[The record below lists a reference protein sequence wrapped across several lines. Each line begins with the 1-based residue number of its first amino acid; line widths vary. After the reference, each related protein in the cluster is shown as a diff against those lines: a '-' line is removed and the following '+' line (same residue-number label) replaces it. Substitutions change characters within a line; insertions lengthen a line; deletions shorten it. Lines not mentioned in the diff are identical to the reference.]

1 MEPPHQ
7 VGQYQAGLTLSMNTL
22 HLLSGGAAQA
32 LVTSLQERFLAQR
45 GCTIE
50 PTFGAVGLMKDK
62 LLAGAPCDVLILTD
76 VLMSQLTASG
86 EVRAGTAQALGV
98 VKTGIAVKSGEA
110 RPAVSTRDELKA
122 ALQAASGIYF
132 PDAFKSTA
140 GIHFMSVLK
149 QLGLDQELADR
160 LRTYPNGAAA
170 MTAMAKSTEK
180 GLIGCTQ
187 DTEILYIE
195 GVDLI
200 ADLPKEFELGTLY
213 TAAICTGATEPQAAA
228 ELIGLLA
235 GSEAA
240 GLRLECGF
248 EG

>member
-1 MEPPHQ
+1 
-7 VGQYQAGLTLSMNTL
+7 MNTL
-22 HLLSGGAAQA
+22 QLISAGAAQA
-32 LVTSLQERFLAQR
+32 LVTRFQERFMALHGYA
-45 GCTIE
+45 IE

-62 LLAGAPCDVLILTD
+62 LLGGAPCDVLILTD
-76 VLMSQLTASG
+76 TLIAQLTSSG
-86 EVRAGTAQALGV
+86 QLAAGTAQALGV
-98 VKTGIAVKSGEA
+98 VKTGIAVKTGEA
-110 RPAVSTRDELKA
+110 RPAVATRAELKA
-122 ALQAASGIYF
+122 ALQAANGIYF
-132 PDAFKSTA
+132 PDAVKSTA
-140 GIHFMSVLK
+140 GIHFMNVLK

-170 MTAMAKSTEK
+170 MTAMAQSTEK

-200 ADLPKEFELGTLY
+200 ADLPKEFELATVY
-213 TAAICTGATEPQAAA
+213 TAAVSTAAKAPQGAA

-235 GSEAA
+235 GSETAT
-240 GLRLECGF
+240 LRTECGF

>member
-1 MEPPHQ
+1 MK
-7 VGQYQAGLTLSMNTL
+7 AI

-32 LVTSLQERFLAQR
+32 LVTRSQERFLALS
-45 GCTIE
+45 GHTIE
-50 PTFGAVGLMKDK
+50 STFGAVGMMKDK
-62 LLAGAPCDVLILTD
+62 LLGGAPCDVLILTD
-76 VLMSQLTASG
+76 ALIEQLTASG
-86 EVRAGTAQALGV
+86 QVVAGTERALGV
-98 VKTGIAVKSGEA
+98 VKTGIAVKTGEA
-110 RPAVSTRDELKA
+110 RPAVSTRAELKA

-132 PDAFKSTA
+132 PDAVKSTA
-140 GIHFMSVLK
+140 GIHFMNVLK

-170 MTAMAKSTEK
+170 MTAMAQSTEQ

-200 ADLPKEFELGTLY
+200 ADLPKEFELATVY
-213 TAAICTGATEPQAAA
+213 TAAVCTGAKAPQAAA

-235 GSEAA
+235 GTETAT
-240 GLRLECGF
+240 LRIECGF

>member
-1 MEPPHQ
+1 
-7 VGQYQAGLTLSMNTL
+7 MNTL

-32 LVTSLQERFLAQR
+32 LVTRLQDRFWALHSH
-45 GCTIE
+45 TIE
-50 PTFGAVGLMKDK
+50 ASFGAVGMMKDK

-76 VLMSQLTASG
+76 ALIEQLTSSG
-86 EVRAGTAQALGV
+86 QLAAGTAQALGV
-98 VKTGIAVKSGEA
+98 VKTGIAVKTGEA
-110 RPAVSTRDELKA
+110 RPAVSTRAELKA

-132 PDAFKSTA
+132 PDAVKSTA
-140 GIHFMSVLK
+140 GIHFMNVLK
-149 QLGLDQELADR
+149 QLGLDQALADR

-170 MTAMAKSTEK
+170 MTAMAQSSEK

-200 ADLPKEFELGTLY
+200 ADLPKEFELATVY
-213 TAAICTGATEPQAAA
+213 TAAVCTGAKAPQAAA

-235 GSEAA
+235 SAEATS
-240 GLRLECGF
+240 LRMECGF
-248 EG
+248 E

>member
-1 MEPPHQ
+1 MK
-7 VGQYQAGLTLSMNTL
+7 AI

-32 LVTSLQERFLAQR
+32 LVTRSQERFLALS
-45 GCTIE
+45 GHAIE
-50 PTFGAVGLMKDK
+50 STFGAVGMMKDK

-76 VLMSQLTASG
+76 ALIEQLTSSG
-86 EVRAGTAQALGV
+86 QLATGTAQALGV
-98 VKTGIAVKSGEA
+98 VKTGIAVKTGEA
-110 RPAVSTRDELKA
+110 RPAVSTRAELKA

-132 PDAFKSTA
+132 PDAVKSTA
-140 GIHFMSVLK
+140 GIHFMNVLK
-149 QLGLDQELADR
+149 QLGLDQALADR

-170 MTAMAKSTEK
+170 MTAMAQSSEK

-200 ADLPKEFELGTLY
+200 ADLPKEFELATVY
-213 TAAICTGATEPQAAA
+213 TAAVCTGAKAPQAAA

-235 GSEAA
+235 SAEAA
-240 GLRLECGF
+240 SLRMECGF
-248 EG
+248 E

>member
-1 MEPPHQ
+1 
-7 VGQYQAGLTLSMNTL
+7 MNTL

-32 LVTSLQERFLAQR
+32 LVTRLQDRFLALH
-45 GCTIE
+45 GHAIE
-50 PTFGAVGLMKDK
+50 STFGAVGMMKDK
-62 LLAGAPCDVLILTD
+62 LLAASPCDVLILTD
-76 VLMSQLTASG
+76 ALIAQLTASG
-86 EVRAGTAQALGV
+86 HVAAGTAQALGV
-98 VKTGIAVKSGEA
+98 VKTGIAVKTGEA
-110 RPAVSTRDELKA
+110 RPAVSTRAELKA

-132 PDAFKSTA
+132 PDPVKATA

-160 LRTYPNGAAA
+160 LRTFPNGAAA

-200 ADLPKEFELGTLY
+200 ADLPKEFELATVY
-213 TAAICTGATEPQAAA
+213 TAAVCTGAKAPDAAA
-228 ELIGLLA
+228 ALIGLLA
-235 GSEAA
+235 GAEAA
-240 GLRLECGF
+240 ELRAECGF
-248 EG
+248 EN

>member
-1 MEPPHQ
+1 
-7 VGQYQAGLTLSMNTL
+7 MNHTL

-32 LVTSLQERFLAQR
+32 LVARSQERFSVLHGHAV
-45 GCTIE
+45 E
-50 PTFGAVGLMKDK
+50 ATFGAVGLMNDK

-76 VLMSQLTASG
+76 ALIAQLTASG
-86 EVRAGTAQALGV
+86 QVAAGTAQALGV
-98 VKTGIAVKSGEA
+98 VKTGIAVKTGEA

-132 PDAFKSTA
+132 PDAVKSTA
-140 GIHFMSVLK
+140 GIHFMNVLK

-170 MTAMAKSTEK
+170 MTAMAQSTET

-200 ADLPKEFELGTLY
+200 ADLPKEFELATVY
-213 TAAICTGATEPQAAA
+213 TAAVCTGAKAPAAA
-228 ELIGLLA
+228 AALIGLLA
-235 GSEAA
+235 GAEAA
-240 GLRLECGF
+240 GLRVACGF
-248 EG
+248 ENECSL